1 MASSSDQNDRVIHGN
16 SFSPQAGP
24 TANNSSSPESIPQF
38 RPAGC
43 PSIISSTGDI
53 DEAGA
58 RLSTMSLNSSPIRH
72 SYSDYN
78 QESHRPRSS
87 LTDTDCTVANNDSRF
102 QLGLQP
108 SGDVFLEA
116 QNQVGVGN
124 RDIGRLINTAE
135 PDKPPSSV
143 GTSGPLTG
151 TSLTLRPRPSNLSAR
166 HHVGGVDA
174 QGVYPYT
181 ACVFVANLPQL
192 QDDQSL
198 EAAIT
203 REFSKYGTVFVKIR
217 RDKDQ
222 MPFAFCQYTKDEDAK
237 AAVDQGRGTQIL
249 GRSCRTEMVKAI
261 RTFLV
266 SRRFGNQITLE
277 EARDVLEPFG
287 AISKVEIPDA
297 RTQETTGIRG
307 AVLVEFSNF
316 DITRDL
322 PAYFLHNDTYRVET
336 FRPDGLKE
344 RRSGIL
350 RRHDADEAFLA
361 QYEVDRRSV
370 FVGNLP
376 RDITEEQVTDL
387 FSAIG
392 TVNRVQIIKRTG
404 TPIEQPFGFI
414 EFDRPDTPEAAIAAL
429 HGFIHEGSR
438 LRVERKVVKDKQ
450 SPRRVPSRYLPRLRT
465 EAVGTIMPPNP
476 VAPATPDASESR
488 FGHLGASSTLP
499 SSPGGAQSATSS
511 AWNWPYPYHTPM
523 QASFNPQNY
532 VAAPPSPY
540 GAQIPLQGMPMTPQ
554 ATPDSFSQYA
564 AYYSALFPHMSF
576 VPNPL
581 AGNPMTSNHMA
592 AGMAPYYTPAYPSPT
607 TSNFNIDRSVNEG
620 VSSPTRARH
629 NNQDS
634 SNHLG
639 GAPLG
644 DFSNS

>member
-1 MASSSDQNDRVIHGN
+1 MASSSDQDDRVIHGN
-16 SFSPQAGP
+16 AFSPQAGP
-24 TANNSSSPESIPQF
+24 TVNNSHSPGSMPHI

-43 PSIISSTGDI
+43 LSITSSTGDI

-58 RLSTMSLNSSPIRH
+58 RLSTMSLNSSPTRH
-72 SYSDYN
+72 SYSSYN
-78 QESHRPRSS
+78 QEPHRPRSS
-87 LTDTDCTVANNDSRF
+87 LTDIDRTVAHDDSRF

-116 QNQVGVGN
+116 QNQAGVGN
-124 RDIGRLINTAE
+124 RDVDRLISNDG

-151 TSLTLRPRPSNLSAR
+151 TSVTLRPRPSNLSAR

-174 QGVYPYT
+174 QGVYPST

-222 MPFAFCQYTKDEDAK
+222 MPFAFCQYTRDEDAK
-237 AAVDQGRGTQIL
+237 TAVDQGRGTQIL
-249 GRSCRTEMVKAI
+249 GRCCRTEMVKAN

-266 SRRFGNQITLE
+266 SRRYGNQITLD

-287 AISKVEIPDA
+287 AISKVEIPDV
-297 RTQETTGIRG
+297 RTQEATGIRG

-316 DITRDL
+316 DLSRDL
-322 PAYFLHNDTYRVET
+322 PAYFRHNDAYRVET
-336 FRPDGLKE
+336 FRPEGLRE

-350 RRHDADEAFLA
+350 RRHDADEAYLT

-376 RDITEEQVTDL
+376 RDITEEQVADL

-404 TPIEQPFGFI
+404 TPIEQSFGFI

-438 LRVERKVVKDKQ
+438 LRVERKVVKDKH
-450 SPRRVPSRYLPRLRT
+450 SPRRVPSRYLPRLRA
-465 EAVGTIMPPNP
+465 EAADTIMPPNP
-476 VAPATPDASESR
+476 VAPATPEVSESR
-488 FGHLGASSTLP
+488 FGQLAASSTLP
-499 SSPGGAQSATSS
+499 SSPGGAQSATSPP
-511 AWNWPYPYHTPM
+511 WNWPYPYPTPM

-532 VAAPPSPY
+532 VSAPPSPY
-540 GAQIPLQGMPMTPQ
+540 GPQIPLQGMPMTPQ
-554 ATPDSFSQYA
+554 ATPESFSQYA

-581 AGNPMTSNHMA
+581 VGNPMTANHMA

-607 TSNFNIDRSVNEG
+607 TSNFNIDRSGNEG

-634 SNHLG
+634 TNHLG

-644 DFSNS
+644 DFNNS